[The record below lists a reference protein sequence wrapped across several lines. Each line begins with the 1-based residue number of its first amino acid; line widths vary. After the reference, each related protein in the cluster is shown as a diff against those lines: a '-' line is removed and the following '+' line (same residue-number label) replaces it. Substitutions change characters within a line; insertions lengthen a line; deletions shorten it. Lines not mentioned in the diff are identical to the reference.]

1 MKNTVLALEYTG
13 AHTIHDYSIEN
24 LNQQGAGVVYLGT
37 DLADPSCSVGAAACG
52 LDRLNRQY
60 GNMNTRGFGGY
71 SHYNALNTHFQS
83 NNLFR
88 QGLDFTANYTY
99 SHSFDNLSSSFSETP
114 QTENLGLLDPFQPQL
129 DYGSA
134 DFDARHRIAI
144 SAVWALPYAKDTR
157 GVTRQVLDGWE
168 FAPIIT
174 AHSGN
179 PFTVFNSTGGFGGDV
194 AFARYQIAPGNT
206 IRYTGNASNVPA
218 GDEGAVDFTGVNTF
232 NYLTLA
238 PSSTYQEPLTGSGEL
253 PTCDMTTNTAGN
265 TVSTG
270 ANCKWP
276 SNMTGRNAFRGP
288 GAYNINLAI
297 RKQFAVTERYKL
309 QFSTEF
315 YNLLNHSNYYVQGGG
330 VNDFGNFPTPPDHLE
345 VIGKR
350 GVNPAL
356 GIPNE
361 RRFIQMALRLS
372 F

>member
-1 MKNTVLALEYTG
+1 MR
-13 AHTIHDYSIEN
+13 
-24 LNQQGAGVVYLGT
+24 
-37 DLADPSCSVGAAACG
+37 C
-52 LDRLNRQY
+52 R
-60 GNMNTRGFGGY
+60 
-71 SHYNALNTHFQS
+71 
-83 NNLFR
+83 
-88 QGLDFTANYTY
+88 
-99 SHSFDNLSSSFSETP
+99 
-114 QTENLGLLDPFQPQL
+114 
-129 DYGSA
+129 A

-206 IRYTGNASNVPA
+206 IRYTGNANNVPA
-218 GDEGAVDFTGVNTF
+218 GNEGAVDFTGVNTF

-238 PSSTYQEPLTGSGEL
+238 PPSTYQEPLTGSGEL

-315 YNLLNHSNYYVQGGG
+315 YNLLNHSNYYVQAGGG
-330 VNDFGNFPTPPDHLE
+330 QDLGNFAPPSQTIIDPNTGQPVTVPVPGPYNFQ

-350 GVNPAL
+350 GVNPAI
-356 GIPNE
+356 GVPNE